1 AALMEANGFQVLK
14 SLILVLKNGRWRKKT
29 MHHGRGNFGAAVVKD
44 SICVIGGNSNDD
56 YPAMSDAVENYKEG
70 KEWKEVYTSPYLRR
84 VQMAAIACSH
94 QY

>member
-1 AALMEANGFQVLK
+1 MDGVEE
-14 SLILVLKNGRWRKKT
+14 KT
-29 MHHGRGNFGAAVVKD
+29 MNHGRGNFGAAVVKD
-44 SICVIGGNSNDD
+44 SIYVIGGNSNDD